1 MSLLTPFNPNFGKVP
16 QLFLD
21 RQQIVDNYV
30 QELCNSGQSINTPY
44 QTTLIYGVRGSGK
57 TSLLTDITN
66 KIKDQSDWLVI
77 DLINNDQIIDNL
89 IDNLRIAS
97 SSNFKKVLKQ
107 INTLQ
112 VGNIGINLSDHEA
125 AQITVLIELLK
136 KLQKQN
142 KKVLIT
148 IDEVASTPTLQNFA
162 AIYQLLIR
170 QELGIAIIMTGLPEN
185 ISELQNNK
193 VLTFLLRSNRIE
205 LSALKSSSII
215 NAFQEN
221 FEKGQRQISS
231 PIATQ
236 LTSLTKGYA
245 YAFQLLGYLIWQQTE
260 PNDIIDEKIIQ
271 QVKPEYQRQLNNNV
285 YSLIYRSL
293 SAKDREFIKAMAN
306 ISSGQI
312 KLADIA
318 KQTQH
323 ASNYWSMYRKRL
335 IDQQIIKNVTYGYV
349 SFNLPL
355 FQEFIKEQT
364 ELEKFD
370 F

>member
-148 IDEVASTPTLQNFA
+148 IDEVASTPALQNFA

-170 QELGIAIIMTGLPEN
+170 QKLGIAIIMTGIPEN
-185 ISELQNNK
+185 ISGLYKNKALNILLQ
-193 VLTFLLRSNRIE
+193 SNRIE

-355 FQEFIKEQT
+355 FQEFIKEQA